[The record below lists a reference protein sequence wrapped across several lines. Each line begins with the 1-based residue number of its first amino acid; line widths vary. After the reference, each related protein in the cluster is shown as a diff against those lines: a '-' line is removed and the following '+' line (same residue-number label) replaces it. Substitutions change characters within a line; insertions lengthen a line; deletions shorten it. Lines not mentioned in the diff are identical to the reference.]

1 MARGTDFGGI
11 HSYRDLNLI
20 QQIVEESPAEPKL
33 NLIDIPGADG
43 SKDMTTQPA
52 GRVVYSDRIVR
63 WTFGLYP
70 GENWATKRK
79 QVSNALN
86 GRRCKITLDE
96 NPYWYYDGRL
106 AVREY
111 IRDSILRQIVVE
123 AICSPY
129 LFKQR
134 DTVVT
139 RSISTT
145 EARLQLTNEF
155 KPVFPQIEV
164 TAATVVTWNGNA
176 FSLSPGKHRL
186 LDVELP
192 AGTSTLSAKTTSGT
206 GTITITYQ
214 EGTL

>member
-1 MARGTDFGGI
+1 MARGTDFGGV

-20 QQIVEESPAEPKL
+20 QQIVEETPAEPKL

-43 SKDMTTQPA
+43 SKDMTAQPS
-52 GRVVYSDRIVR
+52 GRVVYGDRIVR

-70 GENWATKRK
+70 GENWAVKRK

-96 NPYWYYDGRL
+96 NPDWYYDGRL

-129 LFKQR
+129 LLKQR

-139 RSISTT
+139 RSINTT
-145 EARLQLTNEF
+145 EARLYLTNEF
-155 KPVFPQIEV
+155 KPVFPWIEV
-164 TAATVVTWNGNA
+164 TTTTVVTWNGNV
-176 FSLSPGKHRL
+176 FSLSPGKHRV